1 MRRFFS
7 GRSENSKDNL
17 VFAAKAAFIWFATL
31 LQSCVL
37 SLSAGD
43 LIVKT
48 LGHHFLFISPS
59 LCSCPTISLT
69 SENNFFLL
77 LWYLP
82 IYYDHL
88 HTCALPIK
96 PNQTKPPDHA
106 KSIKEYRN
114 SLVSCPGPII
124 YYTIYAYSHSKCL
137 FFFVASSSW
146 EVRGDNVTLV
156 SWFNGMA

>member
-1 MRRFFS
+1 MQREISEDFLYFFWIRAMWEKFK
-7 GRSENSKDNL
+7 GIIKWC
-17 VFAAKAAFIWFATL
+17 FAAKAAVIWFATL

-37 SLSAGD
+37 SLNAGD

-59 LCSCPTISLT
+59 FCLCPTIPLT
-69 SENNFFLL
+69 SENNFQL

-88 HTCALPIK
+88 HTCALPIISK
-96 PNQTKPPDHA
+96 PNQTTGPRK

-114 SLVSCPGPII
+114 SLVLCPGLVQYIL
-124 YYTIYAYSHSKCL
+124 YTQQSAYSYI
-137 FFFVASSSW
+137 AI
-146 EVRGDNVTLV
+146 
-156 SWFNGMA
+156 